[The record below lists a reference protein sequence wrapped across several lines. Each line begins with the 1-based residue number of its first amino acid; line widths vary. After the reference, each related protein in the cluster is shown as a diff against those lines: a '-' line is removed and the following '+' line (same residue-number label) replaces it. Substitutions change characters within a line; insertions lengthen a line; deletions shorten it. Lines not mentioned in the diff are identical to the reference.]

1 MKIRL
6 LTIGAMVIAALG
18 LAGCEKEKS
27 SSAVKEETAL
37 QSADERDINSIT
49 VRPELANRL
58 KIGQPAYV
66 DLADKI
72 LVPSRVQVDEERTA
86 QIGSYVTGRII
97 DMFVKLGD
105 YINAGDRLARITSPE
120 LTQSQLA
127 FLRALSRVV
136 VTQKS
141 YDRAKHL
148 LAADVIALAE
158 VERRQSELEIAQAE
172 LSAAT
177 DQLRLY
183 GMDDAEIKKLSSQG
197 KILPWLD
204 IKATRAG
211 SIIARNVIVGQVVQ
225 PSDPLFQVA
234 DLSSVWV
241 VGDVPEQ
248 IARDVRLDQHV
259 EINVPAVGEAHLDG
273 RIIFV
278 SDTVNRLTRTVM
290 TRVLVD
296 NPANPNSPPDRLDRK
311 LKPDMLA
318 SMHITDPQ
326 HKSLVVPEAAVV
338 RELSQD
344 YVFVVTGERRFQRVP
359 VELGPEVADFRPILN
374 GLTVDQHIVME
385 GAFHLDSERK
395 LAELE

>member
-1 MKIRL
+1 MKIKVS
-6 LTIGAMVIAALG
+6 TIGGIVIAVLL
-18 LAGCEKEKS
+18 LAGCG
-27 SSAVKEETAL
+27 KEESGEAL
-37 QSADERDINSIT
+37 QEEAVDQSTDERDINSIT
-49 VRPELANRL
+49 VRPELAGRL
-58 KIGQPAYV
+58 KIGQPLLV

-72 LVPSRVQVDEERTA
+72 QVPSRVQVDEERTA

-97 DMFVKLGD
+97 NMFVILGD
-105 YINAGDRLARITSPE
+105 YVKGGDRLARITSPE

-127 FLRALSRVV
+127 FLRASSRVV

-141 YDRAKHL
+141 FDRAKHL

-183 GMDDAEIKKLSSQG
+183 GMDDADIKELSRKG

-204 IKATRAG
+204 IKATREG
-211 SIIARNVIVGQVVQ
+211 YIIARNVIVGQVVQ

-248 IARDVRLDQHV
+248 IARDVRLGQHV
-259 EINVPAVGEAHLDG
+259 EIDVPAIEGKDRDG
-273 RIIFV
+273 VIIFV

-290 TRVLVD
+290 TRVMV
-296 NPANPNSPPDRLDRK
+296 ANPDRK

-318 SMHITDPQ
+318 NMHITDPQ
-326 HKSLVVPEAAVV
+326 HKSLVVPESAVV
-338 RELSQD
+338 RELNQD
-344 YVFVVTGERRFQRVP
+344 YVFIVTGKNRFQRIP
-359 VELGPEVADFRPILN
+359 VELGPEVADFRPVLN
-374 GLTVDQHIVME
+374 GLTIDQRIVMD
-385 GAFHLDSERK
+385 GAFHLDNERK

>member
-1 MKIRL
+1 MRTGL
-6 LTIGAMVIAALG
+6 STIGAIVIIALG
-18 LAGCEKEKS
+18 LAGCGKEVTDGAS
-27 SSAVKEETAL
+27 QEEAVQ
-37 QSADERDINSIT
+37 QSADERDVNSIT
-49 VRPELANRL
+49 VRPELAGRL
-58 KIGQPAYV
+58 KIGQPVMV

-97 DMFVKLGD
+97 NMFVVLGD
-105 YINAGDRLARITSPE
+105 YVKPGDRLARITSPE

-127 FLRALSRVV
+127 FLRASSRVV

-148 LAADVIALAE
+148 LAADVIPLAE

-183 GMDDAEIKKLSSQG
+183 GMDEAEIKELSRKG
-197 KILPWLD
+197 KIFPFLD
-204 IKATRAG
+204 VKATREG
-211 SIIARNVIVGQVVQ
+211 YIIARNVIVGQVVQ

-248 IARDVRLDQHV
+248 IARDVRLGQHV
-259 EINVPAVGEAHLDG
+259 EINVPAIGDKDRDG
-273 RIIFV
+273 VIIFV

-290 TRVLVD
+290 TRVMVD
-296 NPANPNSPPDRLDRK
+296 NPDRK

-318 SMHITDPQ
+318 NMHITDPQ

-338 RELSQD
+338 RELNQD
-344 YVFVVTGERRFQRVP
+344 YVFVATGERRFQRVP
-359 VELGPEVADFRPILN
+359 VELGPEVADFRPVLS
-374 GLTVDQHIVME
+374 GLTVDQRIVME

>member
-1 MKIRL
+1 MRIGL
-6 LTIGAMVIAALG
+6 STIGAIVIIALG
-18 LAGCEKEKS
+18 LAGCG
-27 SSAVKEETAL
+27 KEESSGESKEEVAK
-37 QSADERDINSIT
+37 QQFADERDINSIT
-49 VRPELANRL
+49 VRPELAGRL
-58 KIGQPAYV
+58 KIGQPVLV

-97 DMFVKLGD
+97 NMFVILGD
-105 YINAGDRLARITSPE
+105 YVKAGDRLARITSPE

-148 LAADVIALAE
+148 LAADVIPLAE

-183 GMDDAEIKKLSSQG
+183 GMGEAEIKELSRKG
-197 KILPWLD
+197 KIFPWLD
-204 IKATRAG
+204 VKATREG
-211 SIIARNVIVGQVVQ
+211 YIIARNVIVGQVVQ

-248 IARDVRLDQHV
+248 IARDVELNQHV
-259 EINVPAVGEAHLDG
+259 EINVPAIGEAHLDG
-273 RIIFV
+273 VIIFV
-278 SDTVNRLTRTVM
+278 SDTVNRLTRSVM

-296 NPANPNSPPDRLDRK
+296 NPNRK

-318 SMHITDPQ
+318 TMHITDPQ

-338 RELSQD
+338 RELNQD
-344 YVFVVTGERRFQRVP
+344 YVFIAAGERRFQRVP
-359 VELGPEVADFRPILN
+359 VELGPEVARYRPVIS
-374 GLTVDQHIVME
+374 GLTIDQRIVME

>member
-1 MKIRL
+1 MRTGL
-6 LTIGAMVIAALG
+6 STIGAIVIIALG
-18 LAGCEKEKS
+18 LAGCGKEVTDGAS
-27 SSAVKEETAL
+27 QEEAVQ
-37 QSADERDINSIT
+37 QSADERDVNSIT
-49 VRPELANRL
+49 VRPELAGRL
-58 KIGQPAYV
+58 KIGQPVMV

-97 DMFVKLGD
+97 NMFVVLGD
-105 YINAGDRLARITSPE
+105 YVKPGDRLARITSPE

-127 FLRALSRVV
+127 FLRASSRVV

-148 LAADVIALAE
+148 LAADVIPLAE

-183 GMDDAEIKKLSSQG
+183 GMGEAEIKELSRKG
-197 KILPWLD
+197 KIFPWLD
-204 IKATRAG
+204 VKATREG
-211 SIIARNVIVGQVVQ
+211 YIIARNVIVGQVVQ

-248 IARDVRLDQHV
+248 IARDVELNQHV
-259 EINVPAVGEAHLDG
+259 EINVPAIGEAHLDG
-273 RIIFV
+273 VIIFV
-278 SDTVNRLTRTVM
+278 SDTVNRLTRSVM

-296 NPANPNSPPDRLDRK
+296 NPNRK

-318 SMHITDPQ
+318 TMHITDPQ

-338 RELSQD
+338 RELNQD
-344 YVFVVTGERRFQRVP
+344 YVFIAAGERRFQRVP
-359 VELGPEVADFRPILN
+359 VELGPEVARYRPVIS
-374 GLTVDQHIVME
+374 GLTIDQRIVME

>member
-1 MKIRL
+1 MRIGL
-6 LTIGAMVIAALG
+6 STIGAVVIIALG
-18 LAGCEKEKS
+18 LAGCGKEGSDGASQEK
-27 SSAVKEETAL
+27 AVQ
-37 QSADERDINSIT
+37 QSADERDVNSIT
-49 VRPELANRL
+49 VRPELAGRL
-58 KIGQPAYV
+58 KIGQPVMV

-97 DMFVKLGD
+97 NMFVILGD
-105 YINAGDRLARITSPE
+105 YVKAGDRLARITSPE

-127 FLRALSRVV
+127 FLRASSRVV

-183 GMDDAEIKKLSSQG
+183 GMDEAEIKELSRKG
-197 KILPWLD
+197 KIFPFLD
-204 IKATRAG
+204 VKATREG
-211 SIIARNVIVGQVVQ
+211 YIIARNVIVGQVVQ

-248 IARDVRLDQHV
+248 IARDVELNQHV
-259 EINVPAVGEAHLDG
+259 EINVPAIGEAHLDG
-273 RIIFV
+273 VIIFV
-278 SDTVNRLTRTVM
+278 SDTVNRLTRSVM

-296 NPANPNSPPDRLDRK
+296 NPNRK

-318 SMHITDPQ
+318 TMHITDPQ

-338 RELSQD
+338 RELNQD
-344 YVFVVTGERRFQRVP
+344 YVFVVSGERRFQRVP
-359 VELGPEVADFRPILN
+359 VELGPEVARYRPVIS
-374 GLTVDQHIVME
+374 GLTIDQRIVME